1 MLKRYFVGI
10 PILTIVLIIF
20 AVYSDLKNSNGIQSG
35 FINGKVS
42 SMQNANIV
50 KPWARIE
57 LKPVASGFIQPTY
70 LTNAKD
76 GSGGMFVVEK
86 EGLVK
91 IIKKGRVLSTPFL
104 DIVSKVRSKESE
116 RGLFSVAFHPN
127 YKQNGRFFVNYT
139 NLNGDTVI
147 SEYKVGNNPDKAEM
161 ESERIILTIK
171 QPASNHNGGQLQFGP
186 DGYLYIGMGDGG
198 GLGDPRGN
206 AQNKKVLLGKML
218 RVDIDGGEPYLI
230 PKSNPYA
237 DSKDERE
244 EIWAT
249 GLRNPWRFSFD
260 SVTGDM
266 YIADVGEYDWEEIHL
281 QPANSKGGENYGWN
295 LMEGFHNFRLPKGFD
310 KSLLTMPVLEYGHDQ
325 GCSVTGGYIY
335 RGKRYPTISGTYF
348 FSDFCSGKIW
358 GLRRNNKQEWEWTE
372 FLDTPLMIS
381 SFGQDE
387 DGEIYVL
394 DFKTGDIYRLSTVG
408 GQKTAE

>member
-1 MLKRYFVGI
+1 MLKRYFVGT
-10 PILTIVLIIF
+10 PLLTIVLIIF

-57 LKPVASGFIQPTY
+57 LKPVASGFRQPTY

-76 GSGGMFVVEK
+76 GSGSMFVVEK
-86 EGLVK
+86 EGWVK
-91 IIKKGRVLSTPFL
+91 IIKKGRVLSAPFL
-104 DIVSKVRSKESE
+104 DIVPKVRSKESE

-186 DGYLYIGMGDGG
+186 DGHLYIGMGDGG
-198 GLGDPRGN
+198 GLGDPWGN

-218 RVDIDGGEPYLI
+218 RIDIDSGEPYGI
-230 PKSNPYA
+230 PTNNPFA
-237 DSKDERE
+237 GKIEARE

-266 YIADVGEYDWEEIHL
+266 YIADVGEHDWEEIHF

-295 LMEGFHNFRLPKGFD
+295 LMEGFHDFQLTKGFD

-335 RGKRYPTISGTYF
+335 RGKRHSTISGTYF

-358 GLRRNNKQEWEWTE
+358 GLRRNQEREWEWTE
-372 FLDTPLMIS
+372 LQGTPLKVS

-394 DFKTGDIYRLSTVG
+394 DFKTGDIYRLSAVG
-408 GQKTAE
+408 E